1 MVAGIIRR
9 VDDNESDCPMNLND
23 LLTDESL
30 RNTAFPC
37 TREGVYL
44 AHAAVAPM
52 SGAAAEALL
61 EFTRRGSTG
70 NPENE
75 WSTGQADDART
86 LAAQLIGAK
95 ASEISLLG
103 PTSVGLSLVA
113 RGLPW
118 SPGDEVVYYSEDYP
132 ANVYPW
138 AALREY
144 GVEPRPIRTLYP
156 GAVTWDKIE
165 PMLTDRTRLVSL
177 ATCNFLSGFRIDIDD
192 IGRRLHEREILFCV
206 DGIQTLGA
214 FPFSVEHV
222 DFLSA
227 DSHKWMLGA
236 CGSGIFYVDERLQ
249 ERLAPWLLGSWN
261 VVSPEFVA
269 QEDIVLERGG
279 RRYEPGT
286 LNLPGIVPMAASL
299 RVLLDLGIESIAAR
313 LLHLRR
319 YLVERLA
326 DKGYILYLQDWEDS
340 DHASD
345 RHRSGIVTVFH
356 KEHDM
361 QAAFAR
367 LKAAGIVPSLRRNRA
382 GLALLRIAP
391 HAYTLESEL
400 DRLLALLP

>member
-1 MVAGIIRR
+1 MT
-9 VDDNESDCPMNLND
+9 LND
-23 LLTDESL
+23 CLNDETL
-30 RNTAFPC
+30 RNEIFPC

-52 SGAAAEALL
+52 SGPAAEALV
-61 EFTRRGSTG
+61 EFARRGSAG
-70 NPENE
+70 NPENA
-75 WSTGQADDART
+75 WSAALTDDARA
-86 LAAQLIGAK
+86 LGAQLIGAK

-113 RGLPW
+113 RGLEW
-118 SPGDEVVYYSEDYP
+118 EPGDEVVYYSEDYP

-138 AALREY
+138 AALRQY
-144 GVEPRPIRTLYP
+144 GVEPRAIRTFYP
-156 GAVTWDKIE
+156 GVVTWDKIE

-177 ATCNFLSGFRIDIDD
+177 ASCNFLSGFRIDIDD

-206 DGIQTLGA
+206 DAIQTLGA

-249 ERLAPWLLGSWN
+249 DRLAPWLLGSWN

-269 QEDIVLERGG
+269 QPDIVLERGG

-286 LNLPGIVPMAASL
+286 LNLPGIVAMTESMRL
-299 RVLLDLGIESIAAR
+299 LLDIGIEAVAAR
-313 LLHLRR
+313 LLKLRR
-319 YLVERLA
+319 HLVEGLSA
-326 DKGYILYLQDWEDS
+326 KGYYLYLQDWEDS
-340 DHASD
+340 DSAGD

-356 KEHDM
+356 KDHDM
-361 QAAFAR
+361 TAAFER
-367 LKAAGIVPSLRRNRA
+367 LKAEGIVPSLRMNRS
-382 GLALLRIAP
+382 GLAMLRFAP
-391 HAYTLESEL
+391 HAYTREEEL
-400 DRLLALLP
+400 DRAVELLP